1 MPSRQPIAPNE
12 FLACLESI
20 CCAYRLPCDVLLAC
34 HDRCRNS
41 VCCTQPFDAGFAIL
55 SFIGFLTVGL
65 AFSIPVFLIVA
76 GLVVVLQKFILN
88 HLAAWAFTA
97 PFLVAVI
104 FLVTSDWLRPAEPQ
118 IWIYAVFAFIW
129 SAVASPLFCFFVKRS
144 RWI

>member
-1 MPSRQPIAPNE
+1 MNFSPVLSRSAALIGY
-12 FLACLESI
+12 LATS
-20 CCAYRLPCDVLLAC
+20 YLLAMIVVAILFAAL
-34 HDRCRNS
+34 S
-41 VCCTQPFDAGFAIL
+41 AFDAGFAIL